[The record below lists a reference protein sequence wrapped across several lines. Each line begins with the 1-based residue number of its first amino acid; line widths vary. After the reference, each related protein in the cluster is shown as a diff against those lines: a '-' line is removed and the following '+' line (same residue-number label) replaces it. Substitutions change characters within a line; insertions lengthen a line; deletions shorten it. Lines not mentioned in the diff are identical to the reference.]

1 MKYFRPTSVTWWA
14 SATPLFAGLIVALAS
29 VIPELEKAATV
40 INIASGGLTPP
51 VLINIGLVG
60 IGLRGAIK

>member
-1 MKYFRPTSVTWWA
+1 MRYFKPKSLTFWCAVT
-14 SATPLFAGLIVALAS
+14 PFFAGLIVALAS
-29 VIPELEKAATV
+29 VVPELEKAATV

-51 VLINIGLVG
+51 VLINLGLAG